1 MNVIDLF
8 RSWTKPDVWNA
19 YLKAYKK
26 RKPVKMPIRNDIFG
40 PAIPWNDVALPYSE
54 LKDTLT
60 NVPVVRRG
68 SASLAIKSEDSA
80 IKSIE
85 VQGFILSHFVS
96 AATLNNLKALGS
108 VSAKQYFDLQNNN
121 MLRRVEKGI
130 EAMCAQ
136 ALTGKVEY
144 PMKLEDGSFD
154 TFEIDFGETETY
166 EATGEVDL
174 SSADTKLSDVF
185 KLLQSMEEKIE
196 DRGYGGDTLTYAGK
210 VAFGYIM
217 DIASSNNTR
226 NIPVQIK
233 ESEIVIGGY
242 TIKRMSGKYKTWVGG
257 AVDNQAKI
265 PDGSLCMVDKEAGH
279 SFYYLAID
287 DLDAGLKALP
297 FFTKPIKSDDPSGAK
312 MIGHSKP
319 VPAPVVGAICWCAD
333 AIAAA

>member
-8 RSWTKPDVWNA
+8 RSWTKPNVWNA

-68 SASLAIKSEDSA
+68 SASLAVKSEDST

-96 AATLNNLKALGS
+96 AATLGNLKALGS

-144 PMKLEDGSFD
+144 PMKLEDGTFE
-154 TFEIDFGETETY
+154 TFEIDYGETETY
-166 EATGEVDL
+166 EATGKVDL

-185 KLLQSMEEKIE
+185 SLLQSMEEKIE
-196 DRGYGGDTLTYAGK
+196 ERGYGGDTLTYAGK

-242 TIKRMSGKYKTWVGG
+242 VVKRMSGKYKTWIGG

-265 PDGSLCMVDKEAGH
+265 PEGSLCMVDKEAGH

-287 DLDAGLKALP
+287 DLDAGLQALP
-297 FFTKPIKSDDPSGAK
+297 FFTKPIPSNDPSGAK
-312 MIGHSKP
+312 LIAHSKP

-333 AIAAA
+333 AIAA

>member
-8 RSWTKPDVWNA
+8 RSWTKPDVWRT
-19 YLKAYKK
+19 YLNAYKK

-40 PAIPWNDVALPYSE
+40 PAIMWNDVALPYSE

-68 SASLAIKSEDSA
+68 SASLAIKEQDST

-96 AATLNNLKALGS
+96 AAALNNLKALG
-108 VSAKQYFDLQNNN
+108 VASAKQYFNLQNDNL
-121 MLRRVEKGI
+121 LRLVDKGI
-130 EAMCAQ
+130 EAMCSQ

-144 PMKLEDGSFD
+144 PMKLEDGTFE
-154 TFEIDFGETETY
+154 TFEIDYGETETY
-166 EATGEVDL
+166 EATGEIDI
-174 SSADTKLSDVF
+174 SSSDTKLSNVF
-185 KLLQSMEEKIE
+185 KLLQNMEEKIE

-210 VAFGYIM
+210 EAFGYIM
-217 DIASSNNTR
+217 DIASSNATR

-233 ESEIVIGGY
+233 ESEINIGGY

-287 DLDAGLKALP
+287 DLDAGLQALP
-297 FFTKPIKSDDPSGAK
+297 FFTKTVKSDDPSGAK
-312 MIGHSKP
+312 LIGHSKP

-333 AIAAA
+333 AIA